1 MIDKLVSKTEP
12 GIKPEDVQKGEFYGI
27 LLILNVD
34 NDVAGYVYHYEENDT
49 WVIETVDFL
58 SDDFE
63 TFNDLWDYWET
74 EPDFEDFK
82 MIVRE

>member
-1 MIDKLVSKTEP
+1 MTNRIITKELVD
-12 GIKPEDVQKGEFYGI
+12 DVQKGEFYGI
-27 LLILNVD
+27 LLILNED
-34 NDVAGYVYHYEENDT
+34 NEVIGFVYHYEEKEI

-58 SDDFE
+58 SNDFE

-74 EPDFEDFK
+74 ESDFENFK

>member
-1 MIDKLVSKTEP
+1 MTNRIITKELAD
-12 GIKPEDVQKGEFYGI
+12 DVQKGEFYGI
-27 LLILNVD
+27 LLILDVD
-34 NDVAGYVYHYEENDT
+34 NDVVGYVYHYEENEA

-58 SDDFE
+58 SNDFE